1 MTDYLSEL
9 DKIVGDRIDGLTC
22 SHHQRRLRRIGWE
35 RALEPGPRWYA
46 TGDPPPRQGNSVEV
60 LVDGATAFPRVVE
73 ELRAARSHVH
83 LTGWHLNPDFEIER
97 GAERLTLKE
106 LIRETASRVQ
116 VRILLW
122 AGAPSP
128 LGHTGRSAIREIG
141 EAFREAGAEVGLDSK
156 ERPLHCHHEK
166 VAVIDDRV
174 AFVGGIDATDLKG
187 DRYDSS
193 DHVIR
198 NNIGWHDATTLLRGP
213 VVADVARHFSMRWQE
228 ITEERLPE
236 PEPPEDH
243 GSIEVQLVRTIP
255 EHVYDAVPKGDFR
268 ILEAYA
274 GAFAAAQKLIY
285 LENQYLWSPEIAD
298 ILAEKLRH
306 PPSDD
311 FRMVVILPS
320 KPNTGYDDTIG
331 QLGQLDEA
339 DDAGRLVACTLYAR
353 GPGAPER
360 IYIHAKIGI
369 IDDTWLT
376 IGSANLN
383 EHSLFN
389 DSEVNIVA
397 HDPDLA
403 RATRLRLW
411 AEHLESTVEEV
422 SGEPTALIDTVWK
435 PIANEQM
442 KRLEKDQ
449 PLTHRLVGLPHVSKR
464 AKRLIGPV
472 QALFVD
478 G

>member
-1 MTDYLSEL
+1 MTDVLSQI
-9 DKIVGDRIDGLTC
+9 DKRLGDGLDNFIC
-22 SHHQRRLRRIGWE
+22 NHHRRRLRRVGWE
-35 RALEPGPRWYA
+35 RALQPGPNWWA
-46 TGDPPPRQGNSVEV
+46 AGDPPPRKGNSNEV
-60 LVDGATAFPRVVE
+60 LIDGANAFPRIIE
-73 ELRAARSHVH
+73 EMRAARSHVH
-83 LTGWHLNPDFEIER
+83 LTGWHLDPDFEIER
-97 GAERLTLKE
+97 GAERLTLQE
-106 LIRETASRVQ
+106 LLREVAARVE
-116 VRILLW
+116 VRVLLW

-128 LGHTGRSAIREIG
+128 LVKTGRSAIRHIAD
-141 EAFREAGAEVGLDSK
+141 AFRDAGAQVALDSK

-166 VAVIDDRV
+166 VASIDDRV
-174 AFVGGIDATDLKG
+174 AVVGGIDATDLEG
-187 DRYDSS
+187 DRFDSS
-193 DHVIR
+193 AHPIR
-198 NNIGWHDATTLLRGP
+198 NTSGWHDATTLLRGP
-213 VVADVARHFSMRWQE
+213 IVADVAEHFAMRWHE
-228 ITEERLPE
+228 VTNERLPRAR
-236 PEPPEDH
+236 PPEEH

-255 EHVYDAVPKGDFR
+255 EKVYNAVPKGDFR

-285 LENQYLWSPEIAD
+285 LENQYLWSPEIVD
-298 ILAEKLRH
+298 ILAEKLEH
-306 PPSDD
+306 PPSPD
-311 FRMVVILPS
+311 FRMVMILPS

-331 QLGQLDEA
+331 QLAQLDEA

-353 GPGAPER
+353 GPAAPQR

-369 IDDTWLT
+369 VDDKWLT

-389 DSEVNIVA
+389 DSEVNVIT

-411 AEHLESTVEEV
+411 AEHLEATVEEV

-435 PIANEQM
+435 PVAAEQM
-442 KRLEKDQ
+442 RLLEAEE

-464 AKRLIGPV
+464 AKRLLGPI
-472 QALFVD
+472 QGLFVD